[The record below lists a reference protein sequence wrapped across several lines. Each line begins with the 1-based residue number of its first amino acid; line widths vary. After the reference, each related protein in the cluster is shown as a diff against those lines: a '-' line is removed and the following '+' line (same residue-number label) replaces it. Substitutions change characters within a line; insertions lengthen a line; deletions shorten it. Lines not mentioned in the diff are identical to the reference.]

1 MHLQIKKDSYE
12 SLSWLS
18 WGKIREIKRSSKKI
32 IKLTWIKIMAKEKI
46 MVSIYDPGI
55 DAYREVPLELA
66 EKFVESAKEVEKA
79 IKKTKE
85 K

>member
-1 MHLQIKKDSYE
+1 
-12 SLSWLS
+12 
-18 WGKIREIKRSSKKI
+18 
-32 IKLTWIKIMAKEKI
+32 
-46 MVSIYDPGI
+46 MVSIYDPSI

-79 IKKTKE
+79 IKKIKG

>member
-1 MHLQIKKDSYE
+1 
-12 SLSWLS
+12 
-18 WGKIREIKRSSKKI
+18 
-32 IKLTWIKIMAKEKI
+32 MAKEKRMI
-46 MVSIYDPGI
+46 SIYDPSV

-79 IKKTKE
+79 IKKIKE

>member
-1 MHLQIKKDSYE
+1 
-12 SLSWLS
+12 
-18 WGKIREIKRSSKKI
+18 
-32 IKLTWIKIMAKEKI
+32 MAKEKI
-46 MVSIYDPGI
+46 MVSIYDLSI

-79 IKKTKE
+79 IKKIKE

>member
-1 MHLQIKKDSYE
+1 
-12 SLSWLS
+12 
-18 WGKIREIKRSSKKI
+18 
-32 IKLTWIKIMAKEKI
+32 MAKEKI
-46 MVSIYDPGI
+46 TVSIYDPSI

-79 IKKTKE
+79 IKKIKE

>member
-1 MHLQIKKDSYE
+1 
-12 SLSWLS
+12 
-18 WGKIREIKRSSKKI
+18 
-32 IKLTWIKIMAKEKI
+32 MAKEEKMI
-46 MVSIYDPGI
+46 SIYDPSI

-79 IKKTKE
+79 IKKIKE